1 MLKLFGGRKP
11 GLVGLDISASAIKL
25 LELSCD
31 DEGYVV
37 ESYGAEP
44 LPENTV
50 VEQNIVDVEA
60 VAEAIKRLQAST
72 QFKSKLAAVAVAGS
86 AVITKTIEVP
96 ASLKENQ
103 IEEQLLMDADQY
115 IPYPLDEVALDF
127 QVLDPTARSED
138 MHGCFDRGLPAR
150 AH

>member
-25 LELSCD
+25 LELSRD
-31 DEGYVV
+31 DGGYVV
-37 ESYGAEP
+37 ESYGVEP

-72 QFKSKLAAVAVAGS
+72 QFKSKLDEFDSPMPRCDIDQTFIVILAGKDIDQMQS
-86 AVITKTIEVP
+86 FLNEKLSFSINSFKIMEVIKYPEIIKKISTPKYPPEKT
-96 ASLKENQ
+96 
-103 IEEQLLMDADQY
+103 
-115 IPYPLDEVALDF
+115 
-127 QVLDPTARSED
+127 R
-138 MHGCFDRGLPAR
+138 LPNK
-150 AH
+150 

>member
-1 MLKLFGGRKP
+1 MLNLFGGRKL

-25 LELSCD
+25 LELSGGD
-31 DEGYVV
+31 GGYVV
-37 ESYGAEP
+37 ESYGVEP

-50 VEQNIVDVEA
+50 VEQNIVDVAA

-72 QFKSKLAAVAVAGS
+72 QFKSKAAAVAVAGS

-103 IEEQLLMDADQY
+103 IEEQLLMDADQL
-115 IPYPLDEVALDF
+115 IFITPKIIRE
-127 QVLDPTARSED
+127 S
-138 MHGCFDRGLPAR
+138 GDRVQ
-150 AH
+150 